1 MEAVV
6 LFDYEKQKGD
16 ELNLI
21 VGEVITN
28 VTQVYHG
35 WCEGTKN
42 GERGMF
48 PDNFVQMR
56 PATEDVPSPADREQQ
71 SEKTT
76 PLVTPTEPASGEST
90 DTDSGEVPK
99 GQRGRVLYR
108 FEAEGSDEI
117 SLEPGQIVDVLWD
130 GGDGWSQCRIGEND
144 GYFPTS
150 YVQLL
155 DFTHPQATKTTPLV
169 TPTEPAS
176 GESTGYESPLYY
188 SDLDMRPGM

>member
-6 LFDYEKQKGD
+6 LYDYEKQQGD
-16 ELNLI
+16 ELNLK

-35 WCEGTKN
+35 WCEGTKD
-42 GERGMF
+42 GERGVF
-48 PDNFVQMR
+48 PDNFVKMR
-56 PATEDVPSPADREQQ
+56 PTTEDVPSPAEREQQ

-76 PLVTPTEPASGEST
+76 PPTEPASGEST
-90 DTDSGEVPK
+90 DTGEMPK

-117 SLEPGQIVDVLWD
+117 SLEPGQIVDVLSD
-130 GGDGWSQCRIGEND
+130 EGDGWGQGRIGENE
-144 GYFPTS
+144 GYIPLN

-155 DFTHPQATKTTPLV
+155 DFTHPQATETPPLV
-169 TPTEPAS
+169 TPTESAS
-176 GESTGYESPLYY
+176 GEDIYDNGPGSTQYDPFS
-188 SDLDMRPGM
+188 GM